1 MLQQLLSYCS
11 WRFLL
16 PLHHQHSLC
25 DPEVQHLHCIP
36 RICRLPDGAAA
47 ARLYFLSLSQ
57 PELPSRDELIDIRN
71 LESQSGSGRAGRSL
85 PGTARGLQEK

>member
-16 PLHHQHSLC
+16 PLRHQHSLC
-25 DPEVQHLHCIP
+25 DPEVQHPHCIP

-71 LESQSGSGRAGRSL
+71 SESQSGSGRAGRSL